1 MGCLLWDD
9 SNILVA
15 NGMQMSLIM
24 SPLLSLA
31 RTGSRF
37 AMLFMLLT
45 TSACGH
51 QDEGVTPLMRAAV
64 EGDPDTVGRLIESGA
79 DVDAE
84 SRYAWT
90 AAMFAAREGHTD
102 VVEVLLQAGATP
114 DQVSESV
121 PPGPLA
127 TRGGYYPTTAMAE
140 ALRHGHFETAAL
152 LLNHV
157 SVVHPLDLV
166 AAAELDT
173 LEWLRALVE
182 QGGDPAATT
191 ALSFHGS
198 PLCAASAAGRLDTV
212 QWLIAEQ
219 GVEVDQRSGGT
230 NALEQAVRNDHV
242 ATVEFLLDR
251 GADPNATFSDSTM
264 PTILL
269 VAIKKPQSDSSLDN
283 NVRIVKALMDFGADA
298 RLKPEYSVL
307 GLGIFGEGRNA
318 IEVAQAKVEEYQG
331 YYDEETDAAWRAQKL
346 DRLNHRLKILELLK
360 DGE

>member
-1 MGCLLWDD
+1 
-9 SNILVA
+9 
-15 NGMQMSLIM
+15 M

-31 RTGSRF
+31 RMGSRF

-45 TSACGH
+45 SSACAQQG
-51 QDEGVTPLMRAAV
+51 EGVTPLMRAAV

-90 AAMFAAREGHTD
+90 AVMFAAREGHTD

-140 ALRHGHFETAAL
+140 ALRHDHFETAAL
-152 LLNHV
+152 LLNHI

-166 AAAELDT
+166 VAAELESLD
-173 LEWLRALVE
+173 WLRTLVE
-182 QGGDPAATT
+182 VGGDPKVTT
-191 ALSFHGS
+191 NLSFHGS

-212 QWLIAEQ
+212 QWLIADQ

-242 ATVEFLLDR
+242 EVVEFLLEQ

-269 VAIKKPQSDSSLDN
+269 VAIKKHQSDSGMDN
-283 NVRIVKALMDFGADA
+283 NLKIVKALMDSGADA

-307 GLGIFGEGRNA
+307 GLGIFGEDRNA
-318 IEVAQAKVEEYQG
+318 IEVAKAKVEEYQG
-331 YYDEETDAAWRAQKL
+331 YYDEETDAAWRARKL
-346 DRLNHRLKILELLK
+346 DRLNHRRKILELL
-360 DGE
+360 ENE